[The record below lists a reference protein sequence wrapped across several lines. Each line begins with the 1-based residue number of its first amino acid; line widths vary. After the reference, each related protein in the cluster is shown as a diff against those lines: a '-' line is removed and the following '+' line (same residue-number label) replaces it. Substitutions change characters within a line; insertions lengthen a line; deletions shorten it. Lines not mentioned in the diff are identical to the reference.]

1 MFQIFPPPSRTTNA
15 DVRATSSITKPEVS
29 MNLETQNV
37 EYPYTLKIETSTGQ
51 SVTVPIA
58 FLTREQVA
66 KFLQSD
72 FQRITKE
79 AGVKGIRVY
88 VEQAA
93 TADYDKV
100 LQDVTACL
108 RRASLKAV

>member
-1 MFQIFPPPSRTTNA
+1 LSP
-15 DVRATSSITKPEVS
+15 
-29 MNLETQNV
+29 ETQKV

-79 AGVKGIRVY
+79 AGVKGTRVY
-88 VEQAA
+88 VEQAT
-93 TADYDKV
+93 TADYDNV
-100 LQDVTACL
+100 LQEVAAYL
-108 RRASLKAV
+108 RRASLKAI

>member
-1 MFQIFPPPSRTTNA
+1 MS
-15 DVRATSSITKPEVS
+15 
-29 MNLETQNV
+29 LEAQKI

-72 FQRITKE
+72 FKRISEE
-79 AGVKGIRVY
+79 AGAKGSRVH
-88 VEQAA
+88 VEQAT
-93 TADYDKV
+93 TADYGNV
-100 LQDVTACL
+100 LQEVAACL
-108 RRASLKAV
+108 RRASLKKAV

>member
-1 MFQIFPPPSRTTNA
+1 LS
-15 DVRATSSITKPEVS
+15 
-29 MNLETQNV
+29 LEAKHV
-37 EYPYTLKIETSTGQ
+37 EYPYTLKVETAAGQ

-72 FQRITKE
+72 FKRITEE
-79 AGVKGIRVY
+79 AGVKGTRVH

-93 TADYDKV
+93 TANYDDV
-100 LQDVTACL
+100 LQEVAAYL
-108 RRASLKAV
+108 RRALMKAV

>member
-1 MFQIFPPPSRTTNA
+1 LSL
-15 DVRATSSITKPEVS
+15 EVKH
-29 MNLETQNV
+29 V
-37 EYPYTLKIETSTGQ
+37 EYPYTLKVETSAGQ

-72 FQRITKE
+72 FKRITEE
-79 AGVKGIRVY
+79 AGVKGTRVH

-93 TADYDKV
+93 TANYDDV
-100 LQDVTACL
+100 LQEVAAYL
-108 RRASLKAV
+108 RRALMKAV